1 MYCLLSI
8 QLCAF
13 LRHKFKQFINGTFYL
28 QKWWLL
34 LCFVRSG
41 VLLLSMRKEESNFF
55 YVKKLIFWI
64 VWIHKGRYDSW
75 ISILCMWWTLSDVKD
90 NKCRIMLTEHKCFSL
105 KNSIHL
111 SLENTVFRLHWSLVY
126 LSLFNII
133 LQHILKK
140 KAFLF
145 MAMWTPLLWYLLNC
159 YH

>member
-1 MYCLLSI
+1 MVTVVVFCE
-8 QLCAF
+8 
-13 LRHKFKQFINGTFYL
+13 
-28 QKWWLL
+28 KWGS
-34 LCFVRSG
+34 VTVNEKR
-41 VLLLSMRKEESNFF
+41 RRQFF

-140 KAFLF
+140 RHFYLWPCELLCYDTY
-145 MAMWTPLLWYLLNC
+145 WTAITKIVFIS
-159 YH
+159 